1 MLVIVG
7 RRGWSCESVINDLDN
22 DPQLVGKVLELSH
35 CTDEQLATWLKHA
48 RALLFP
54 SHVEGY
60 GMPLVEALC
69 AGVPVIASDLPVFRE
84 IAGNIPEY
92 LNPLDTEAWKA
103 RIIDY
108 SKEDSKYRLEQCQRL
123 ENYSKPTWQRHFS
136 TVEDFI
142 KTLI

>member
-1 MLVIVG
+1 
-7 RRGWSCESVINDLDN
+7 
-22 DPQLVGKVLELSH
+22 
-35 CTDEQLATWLKHA
+35 
-48 RALLFP
+48 
-54 SHVEGY
+54 
-60 GMPLVEALC
+60 MPLVEALC